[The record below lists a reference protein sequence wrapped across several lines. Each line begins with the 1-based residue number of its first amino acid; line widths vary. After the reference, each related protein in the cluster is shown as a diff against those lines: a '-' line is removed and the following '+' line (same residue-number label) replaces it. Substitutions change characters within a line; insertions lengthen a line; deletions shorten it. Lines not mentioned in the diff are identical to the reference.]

1 VAVGAGSATVW
12 LAGEGEDGIRV
23 EVGEGD
29 GVCPEI
35 SAGSQAEIA
44 RAKIMKVRRIFS
56 FFTVRTHSQRQSSV
70 PVAFPAGFHL

>member
-1 VAVGAGSATVW
+1 MAVGAGSATVW

-35 SAGSQAEIA
+35 SAGSQPEIA
-44 RAKIMKVRRIFS
+44 RARITKVRRIFS
-56 FFTVRTHSQRQSSV
+56 FFTVRVNTRCCPLV
-70 PVAFPAGFHL
+70 PVVFPAGFHL